1 MGQTEIAG
9 LSSIRMSPDRGP
21 HRWGDEMAGME
32 AGTLAFPKHDQ
43 KRLRAGAL
51 LPRLARRKRNNNGSA
66 GPPEQRRFRHHRSIW
81 ISDIHLGT
89 RGCKA
94 ELLLDFLRH
103 NECDQLYLVGDI
115 IDGWRLSRAWYWHSS
130 HNAVIDEI
138 LRKAAAGTRVIYVP
152 GNHDEVLRD
161 YVGHRLAGVEIAYEA
176 VHETADGRK
185 FLVMHGDHFDGVV
198 TYARW
203 LAVTGDYAYAL
214 ALRLND
220 VLARVRR
227 RFGMPYWS
235 LSQWLKMK
243 VKNAVE
249 YISRFEDAVSREA
262 ERRGV
267 DGVVCGHIHK
277 AEMRQVGRIVYCND
291 GDWVESCTAL
301 AEDRNGNL
309 IILYWADE
317 VAELARRPAMS
328 LQAAE

>member
-1 MGQTEIAG
+1 
-9 LSSIRMSPDRGP
+9 
-21 HRWGDEMAGME
+21 MAGIE
-32 AGTLAFPKHDQ
+32 PGALALPELGRGQ
-43 KRLRAGAL
+43 RRAGAF
-51 LPRLARRKRNNNGSA
+51 LPLIKDRKRSSTIAGSLR
-66 GPPEQRRFRHHRSIW
+66 PRHVRRHRSIW
-81 ISDIHLGT
+81 ISDTHLGT

-94 ELLLDFLRH
+94 ELLLDFLKH
-103 NECDQLYLVGDI
+103 NECDHLYLVGDI
-115 IDGWRLSRAWYWHSS
+115 IDGWRLSRAWYWHPS
-130 HNAVIDEI
+130 HNAVIDEV

-161 YVGHRLAGVEIAYEA
+161 YVGHRLAGVEITYET

-185 FLVMHGDHFDGVV
+185 LLVMHGDHFDGVV

-203 LAVTGDYAYAL
+203 LAVTGDHAYAL

-227 RFGMPYWS
+227 QFGMPYWS

-249 YISRFEDAVSREA
+249 YIGRFEDAVSREA

-277 AEMRQVGRIVYCND
+277 AEMRMVGRILYCND

-301 AEDRNGNL
+301 AEDQNGKL
-309 IILYWADE
+309 GIVYWADE
-317 VAELARRPAMS
+317 VAELARGPVSAP

>member
-1 MGQTEIAG
+1 MTGIEAEALALPEFGRWPRRTSHPRNKHRKRIEG
-9 LSSIRMSPDRGP
+9 TTGSPRP
-21 HRWGDEMAGME
+21 HRV
-32 AGTLAFPKHDQ
+32 H
-43 KRLRAGAL
+43 
-51 LPRLARRKRNNNGSA
+51 
-66 GPPEQRRFRHHRSIW
+66 HHRTIW

-94 ELLLDFLRH
+94 DLLLDFLER
-103 NECDQLYLVGDI
+103 NECGTLYLVGDI
-115 IDGWRLSRAWYWHSS
+115 IDGWRLSRAWYWHPS

-138 LRKAAAGTRVIYVP
+138 LRKASAGTRVVYVP

-161 YVGHRLAGVEIAYEA
+161 YVGHRLAGVEVSYEA

-185 FLVMHGDHFDGVV
+185 LLVMHGDHFDGVV

-203 LAVTGDYAYAL
+203 LAVAGDRAYAM

-220 VLARVRR
+220 VLARLRR
-227 RFGMPYWS
+227 QFGMPYWS
-235 LSQWLKMK
+235 LSQWLKMQ

-249 YISRFEDAVSREA
+249 YIGRFEDAVAREA

-277 AEMRQVGRIVYCND
+277 AEMRRIGRILYCND

-301 AEDRNGNL
+301 AEDQNGTLN
-309 IILYWADE
+309 ILYWAEE
-317 VAELARRPAMS
+317 VAAKAGERSRAQ